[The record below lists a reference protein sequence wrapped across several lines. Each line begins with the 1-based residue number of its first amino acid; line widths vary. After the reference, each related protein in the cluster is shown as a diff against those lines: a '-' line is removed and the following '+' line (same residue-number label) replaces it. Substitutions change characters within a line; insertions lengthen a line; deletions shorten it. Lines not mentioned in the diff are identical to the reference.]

1 MLSIKWYYITWIN
14 PPCINLG
21 DEFLN
26 MINKG
31 ETPPSF
37 PLLLFISSPS
47 WHVYT
52 CVWFNMP
59 TVYTHTHTHV
69 WVNKQN
75 KQVPC
80 GETDKGTQL
89 RKQKQGK
96 KSLDKYINCCS
107 SIHWSFVWCIEGQ
120 QWVWLSKPSPQAAPR
135 QRPGRPFVWGQS

>member
-31 ETPPSF
+31 ETPPLLSTFVIHILSF
-37 PLLLFISSPS
+37 LAC
-47 WHVYT
+47 VYM
-52 CVWFNMP
+52 CVVQYAKC
-59 TVYTHTHTHV
+59 VYTHV

>member
-26 MINKG
+26 MINKN
-31 ETPPSF
+31 SY
-37 PLLLFISSPS
+37 PLLLGMCI
-47 WHVYT
+47 HV
-52 CVWFNMP
+52 CGSICQLC
-59 TVYTHTHTHV
+59 THTHTHV